1 METIGMVAQHALTLM
16 EGFAA
21 SGFQPT
27 LEVWDEDAGWQTV
40 NLTPFLGSTQ
50 PAQPPSND

>member
-1 METIGMVAQHALTLM
+1 MVAQHALTLM